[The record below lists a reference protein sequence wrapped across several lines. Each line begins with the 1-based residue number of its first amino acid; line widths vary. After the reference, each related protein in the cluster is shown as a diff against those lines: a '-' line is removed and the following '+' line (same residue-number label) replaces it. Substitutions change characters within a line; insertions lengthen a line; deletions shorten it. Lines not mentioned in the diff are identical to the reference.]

1 MIVVID
7 VHSADRGDRPPTG
20 RRVRVEVR
28 DVTAVDAASIT
39 VAAVDDVVRG
49 ELGSWLTTVELEV
62 PGPVAGRDLTVWAHA
77 RTSARTRGVRP
88 GDYITTRSYP
98 LTEGSE
104 EQSLTVTVNR
114 V

>member
-1 MIVVID
+1 VILVID
-7 VHSADRGDRPPTG
+7 VHAADRDDRPPVG
-20 RRVRVEVR
+20 RRLRVEVR
-28 DVTAVDAASIT
+28 DVTMLDAESIT

-49 ELGSWLTTVELEV
+49 ELGSWLTTVEVEV
-62 PGPVAGRDLTVWAHA
+62 PEPIAGRDLTVWAHA
-77 RTSARTRGVRP
+77 RSSARARGVRP

-98 LTEGSE
+98 LTGGSE